1 MDQSRAKK
9 TRAKKTVRDTWLV
22 FQRELLLLTRQR
34 VQIAFS
40 LAYPVTYLLIW
51 APLLRRALVVHGITT
66 YAEAYRVYVP
76 GLLGLTAALGG
87 FMTGFTLLAEIGAG
101 IIERSRVTPVSR
113 VALVLGRALREV
125 VVLVG
130 QAAVITL
137 LALPLGLRVGP
148 AELSLALAL
157 FALLAMTT
165 VTLSYCLTLWVGNS
179 AALGP
184 VLTTVSQPLMLLSG
198 MLLPLTLAPLWMLEV
213 ARENPFY
220 WATNGL
226 RALFAGQL
234 GALSVWLSLAVVL
247 MMSVLATG
255 WTLRLFARTIR

>member
-1 MDQSRAKK
+1 MTRGRAVK
-9 TRAKKTVRDTWLV
+9 TARDTWLV
-22 FQRELLLLTRQR
+22 FQREMLLLARAP

-40 LAYPVTYLLIW
+40 LAYPVTYLLIF
-51 APLLRRALVVHGITT
+51 APLLKRALEVTT

-76 GLLGLTAALGG
+76 GLLALTAALGG
-87 FMTGFTLLAEIGAG
+87 LMTGFTLLAEIGAG

-125 VVLVG
+125 AVLLA
-130 QAAVITL
+130 QAVVITL
-137 LALPLGLRVGP
+137 LALPLGLRVRP
-148 AELSLALAL
+148 AGLFLAYVL

-165 VTLSYCLTLWVGNS
+165 VTLSYCLALWVRNS

-184 VLTTVSQPLMLLSG
+184 VMSTVSQPLMLLSG
-198 MLLPLTLAPLWMLEV
+198 MLLPLTLAPLWLLEI

-234 GALSVWLSLAVVL
+234 GAPSVWLSLAGVL
-247 MMSVLATG
+247 VMSALATL
-255 WTLRLFARTIR
+255 WTVRLFARTVR